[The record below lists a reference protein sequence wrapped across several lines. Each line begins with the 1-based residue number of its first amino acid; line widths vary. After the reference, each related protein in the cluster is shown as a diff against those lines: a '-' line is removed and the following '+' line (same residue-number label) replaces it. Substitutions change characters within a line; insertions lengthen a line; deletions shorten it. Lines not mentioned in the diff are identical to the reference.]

1 MAYVVVWM
9 GSVGEKETGYR
20 AHEVSFQTTELGRS
34 LPDSRL
40 LFEVAGIVE
49 EVCPGVMM

>member
-1 MAYVVVWM
+1 MAYVGIWM
-9 GSVGEKETGYR
+9 GSVGEKEMGCR

-34 LPDSRL
+34 RPDSHL